1 MIKFTATPYG
11 VKVTGL
17 PGQAKR
23 RANLTFKNMPN
34 GDLLVS
40 VRAPLGTVIPA
51 CVVANLRDSAMKAA
65 EAALGRWPETLNDVR
80 QLCR

>member
-1 MIKFTATPYG
+1 MIKFTSTPYG
-11 VKVTGL
+11 VALTGL

-23 RANLTFKNMPN
+23 KASVTFKTMPN

-40 VRAPLGTVIPA
+40 VRSKVAVLPA
-51 CVVANLRDSAMKAA
+51 CVVVSMRADAMKAA

-80 QLCR
+80 QLCG